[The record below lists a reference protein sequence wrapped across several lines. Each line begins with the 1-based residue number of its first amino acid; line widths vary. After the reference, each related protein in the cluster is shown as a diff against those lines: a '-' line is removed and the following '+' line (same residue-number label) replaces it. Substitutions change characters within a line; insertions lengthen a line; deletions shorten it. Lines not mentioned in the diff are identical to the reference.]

1 VEKGGVVHPS
11 EQLSQLLHALR
22 EISPVAADAFQ
33 RVVKADLEQLRA
45 MGRGRR
51 GKGHHH
57 EASAATIQEL
67 NDRLAEEEDQKN
79 QVLDLKNA
87 MEEQLRATAEKL
99 TEAQDKLAMLEARDA
114 ERGTHAHQQE
124 EELTRISEELVAA
137 QHQARQEEQ
146 ECAKLLEKMQRKEAE
161 TARFRESMDRMALQM
176 QRLGEERDTLQ
187 QQLDDAKGEGE
198 ELQAQADRLQRE
210 LAKVQSAERVMKRN
224 VQVQMPGEVKKV
236 VRRVEELEKQNR
248 ELSRKVE
255 DSKAHSGDG
264 SHLIDALRSE
274 VLEHRVHGKAL
285 ESQIEQLKADKEALE
300 KRAHGERRLLEGRT
314 RNLFEQNVRSIH
326 KLQGEQDL
334 RLAERLKNGS
344 SGNEI
349 ATLRRKNLDLI
360 NQVNTLELARD
371 RGEARAAE
379 QEARCK
385 DLLQKLEIYA
395 AMHKVRAKT
404 PPHTAPRS
412 RPPTASCIAPV
423 QSGRWWAVR
432 RGR

>member
-1 VEKGGVVHPS
+1 LEKGGVVRPS
-11 EQLSQLLHALR
+11 DQLSQLLHALR

-45 MGRGRR
+45 MGRGGR

-114 ERGTHAHQQE
+114 ERGMQAHQRE
-124 EELTRISEELVAA
+124 EELTRMSEELVAA
-137 QHQARQEEQ
+137 QHQGRQEEQ
-146 ECAKLLEKMQRKEAE
+146 ERAKLLEKMQRKEAE

-248 ELSRKVE
+248 ELSRKLE

-285 ESQIEQLKADKEALE
+285 ERQIEQLKADKEALE

-334 RLAERLKNGS
+334 RIAERLTNRS

-360 NQVNTLELARD
+360 NQVNALELDRD
-371 RGEARAAE
+371 RGEARATE

-395 AMHKVRAKT
+395 AMHKVRTKT
-404 PPHTAPRS
+404 PPRPAPRS

-423 QSGRWWAVR
+423 QR
-432 RGR
+432 